1 MRLSRRPACMLT
13 HGIVLGALMLAAQA
27 CSSDSTAPRPL
38 TQEEADSVGHSI
50 AASVSAAAEGMVY
63 TGSVSIPAGMNARRI
78 PGMVA
83 PGLSL
88 DGTAVCGT
96 ESPDPPNDTDQ
107 DGVPDNVMVTFS
119 GPACTTTAGEATI
132 SIGGSVGISDFTP
145 SAFDVAYQMT
155 ANLQASESVPDTSA
169 TLAYSASNLVTPTS
183 GGATLSQQGTLA
195 VSSTLN
201 GVTTSGSVTNNWNGA
216 FATTSGAGL
225 TPFDPVPAGSF
236 TLSGSTQVTSQSG
249 TFGATITTVTPLAYD
264 PECPVDHPFRSGAV
278 QATISS
284 GFATGV
290 ILVTWTNCSFAEV
303 TQSSLQLA

>member
-1 MRLSRRPACMLT
+1 MRLSRRPARILS
-13 HGIVLGALMLAAQA
+13 HAAILGALVLAAQA
-27 CSSDSTAPRPL
+27 CSSDSTAPRAL

-63 TGSVSIPAGMNARRI
+63 SGAISIPSGMNARRI

-88 DGTAVCGT
+88 DGAAVCGT

-107 DGVPDNVMVTFS
+107 DGVPDNLMVTFS
-119 GPACTTTAGEATI
+119 EPACTTTNGENTL

-145 SAFDVAYQMT
+145 GAYDVAYQMT
-155 ANLQASESVPDTSA
+155 ANLQVTASVPDTSA

-183 GGATLSQQGTLA
+183 GGATMSQQGTLA
-195 VSSTLN
+195 VSSTLH

-216 FATTSGAGL
+216 FATTSGAAL
-225 TPFDPVPAGSF
+225 TPFEAVPAGSF

-249 TFGATITTVTPLAYD
+249 TFGATLTTVTPLAYD
-264 PECPVDHPFRSGAV
+264 PQCPAEHPFRSGAV
-278 QATISS
+278 QATITS
-284 GFATGV
+284 GFARGV
-290 ILVTWTNCSFAEV
+290 IVVSWTNCSFAEV
-303 TQSSLQLA
+303 TQSS